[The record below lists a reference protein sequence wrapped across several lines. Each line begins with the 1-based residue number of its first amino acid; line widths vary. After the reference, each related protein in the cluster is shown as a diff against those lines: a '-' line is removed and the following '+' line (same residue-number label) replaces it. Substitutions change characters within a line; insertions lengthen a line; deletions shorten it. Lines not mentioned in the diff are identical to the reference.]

1 MNEDDKNLS
10 NNEVVE
16 KIQNDS
22 NEQLEPMVENSST
35 EDVKT
40 EFDNDDKSSN
50 ELIHKKE
57 GRLHIYVR
65 QDKYKGE
72 LKSKNWVGRLYINGK
87 QKIFS
92 SGTKDLDEAIPIL
105 EKWFDDVHLEA
116 QNHYQSEAESTKSD
130 EFNLNEDQETKV
142 IEQQAS
148 DTSSNQAL
156 EQKNDDLSSKK
167 VLKSS
172 MFDKLKN
179 IKLGKSKINNS
190 EESSEKNN
198 NKDSSKNKL
207 KSFFNNFFKS
217 KVSKLSVSGEEIAG
231 LDISKDAIR
240 VCQVSQDKDENWI
253 LDKFSYRLLDK
264 DKVPENV
271 LESKDYI
278 AEEINLAMSN
288 AKITSK
294 NIALSIPVTSA
305 IIRVVTSPL
314 MSDDELQ
321 KAIETDSLW
330 ENLVQLADNL
340 NDYSVFHQVI
350 NRNSKNNTMEILFVA
365 SKLSDVNSYSAIAKK
380 AGLNPVIVD
389 VKCFTLKNAHDNT
402 KFKSINQN
410 TNSAILEI
418 SDDENY
424 LMIIHN
430 NTPVITDVFL
440 RQPEKELISQIS
452 EGPTNDESE
461 SVIRRYSMQIK
472 QAIGDYEAKHEN
484 KISNIQVVSSLK
496 NIKSIIPSFKKN
508 LPTIGFALFDP
519 LEGVAIPSYNA
530 EKTNVDNRSN
540 LAAVIGLAY
549 RKLDVFGYYKFV
561 TAVKNINLLPNRDA
575 VRQQGRLKFLSGF
588 AFKGLAIGIAILY
601 LSLIGLSILQ
611 INKNKKIL
619 AEFDAVQMEFDN
631 YNAQFSKLIKRKK
644 EIDKSLEL
652 GKLVNS
658 NQVVSYKALAQ
669 ITRSVPLRVNF
680 SKMNFDGS
688 SNVTIEGMA
697 FSDQDILN
705 FISNLNEKSLI
716 DQASL
721 VAMKVDTQESSKSN
735 KKGFTILCKLKQ
747 N

>member
-1 MNEDDKNLS
+1 MNEDDKKLENQES
-10 NNEVVE
+10 TPESS
-16 KIQNDS
+16 NDS
-22 NEQLEPMVENSST
+22 NEQVKLEVENDANLEKQ
-35 EDVKT
+35 EDIIQ
-40 EFDNDDKSSN
+40 EERNLN
-50 ELIHKKE
+50 EVIHKKD

-87 QKIFS
+87 QKISS

-105 EKWFDDVHLEA
+105 EKWFDDVQLEA
-116 QNHYQSEAESTKSD
+116 QNQNRIELEIK
-130 EFNLNEDQETKV
+130 ENETNENIQLQDREIDQKLTDN
-142 IEQQAS
+142 AS
-148 DTSSNQAL
+148 LDSSNQL
-156 EQKNDDLSSKK
+156 NDDLTSKK

-179 IKLGKSKINNS
+179 IKFGKSK
-190 EESSEKNN
+190 KNN
-198 NKDSSKNKL
+198 PQESTNENAQQKKSKNKV
-207 KSFFNNFFKS
+207 KSFFDNFFKS
-217 KVSKLSVSGEEIAG
+217 KVSKLSVAGEEIAG

-264 DKVPENV
+264 DKVQDNI
-271 LESKDYI
+271 LESKDYV
-278 AEEINLAMSN
+278 AEEISLAMSN

-314 MSDDELQ
+314 MSDEELQ

-350 NRNSKNNTMEILFVA
+350 NRNSKTNTMEILFVA

-380 AGLNPVIVD
+380 AGLNPVILD

-440 RQPEKELISQIS
+440 RQPEKDLISQIS
-452 EGPTNDESE
+452 DGPINDESE
-461 SVIRRYSMQIK
+461 AVIRRYSMQVK

-484 KISNIQVVSSLK
+484 KINNIQVVSSLK
-496 NIKSIIPSFKKN
+496 NINSIIPSFKKN
-508 LPTIGFALFDP
+508 LPTTGFSLFDP

-530 EKTNVDNRSN
+530 EKTNIDNRST

-588 AFKGLAIGIAILY
+588 AFKGLAIAIAVIY
-601 LSLIGLSILQ
+601 ISLIGLSVLK

-619 AEFDAVQMEFDN
+619 AEFDSVQMEFDN
-631 YNAQFSKLIKRKK
+631 YNGQFSKLIKQKR
-644 EIDKSLEL
+644 EMDKSLEL

-658 NQVVSYKALAQ
+658 NQVLSYKALAQ

-680 SKMNFDGS
+680 SKMTFDGS
-688 SNVTIEGMA
+688 SNITIEGMA

-721 VAMKVDTQESSKSN
+721 VAMKVDNQDSNSN

-747 N
+747 S